1 VLVVQL
7 PRLAGRKVDVV
18 KVSHHGSRDQLP
30 ALYRQLDADVG
41 LIGVGRDNRYGHPT
55 EQTLQMLQSVGAL
68 PVRSDERGTITLDR
82 SEQGIELWSV
92 RDG

>member
-1 VLVVQL
+1 M
-7 PRLAGRKVDVV
+7 V

-55 EQTLQMLQSVGAL
+55 EQTLQMLQSGGTV
-68 PVRSDERGTITLDR
+68 PIRSDQRGTITLHR
-82 SEQGIELWSV
+82 SERGIELWSV

>member
-55 EQTLQMLQSVGAL
+55 EQTLQMLQSVGTL
-68 PVRSDERGTITLDR
+68 PVRSDERGTITLHR